1 MRLLIFA
8 GAGTSIELGVP
19 AMAGMAIEFIA
30 HCKQWEVEPELVRQ
44 MMGDTLDIEHLIE
57 NLDQICAARE
67 PLEAIGNLAARLDR
81 VDTVRSEVEWFVQHA
96 AERIA
101 ARDAHLMWGSVLRTA
116 TDHELTFVTTNY
128 DRAIELAANAEQVSL
143 VDGFQ
148 SFGETEVAPWTGF
161 DAATS
166 NPLIVKLHGST
177 DWYADQV
184 SDQPLK
190 LRHPMPLFG
199 RAALRLSNGQELG
212 SALVLPSREK
222 LLSKP
227 PYPRLSQAFLNA
239 ADACEAAVF
248 VGSSLRDPHIR
259 DAASTIATDRPVF
272 IINPGGDSLD
282 VNHAKPIAQPASQ
295 FLISTL
301 PAALS
306 HTDPRTILAN
316 TTDVP
321 KKREASMLGL
331 LRRATDENEQ
341 TERRCEAIEQLDQ
354 QSVTL
359 DEHFIRELLSSND
372 GTVARYTLGLLAT
385 SLARETLLTTALQSP
400 HATDNSF
407 AEELTYLK
415 QMINDE
421 K

>member
-1 MRLLIFA
+1 M
-8 GAGTSIELGVP
+8 E
-19 AMAGMAIEFIA
+19 GMAIEFIA
-30 HCKQWEVEPELVRQ
+30 HSEQWNVEPELVRQ
-44 MMGDTLDIEHLIE
+44 MMGNVLDVECLIE
-57 NLDQICAARE
+57 NLDRICAARE
-67 PLEAIGNLAARLDR
+67 PLKTIGNSAAPLDR

-116 TDHELTFVTTNY
+116 KDHELTFVTTNY
-128 DRAIELAANAEQVSL
+128 DRAIELAANTEHVSL
-143 VDGFQ
+143 IDGFE

-161 DAATS
+161 DSTNN
-166 NPLIVKLHGST
+166 NPSIVKLHGST
-177 DWYADQV
+177 DWYADLG

-199 RAALRLSNGQELG
+199 RGTLRLSNGEELG

-222 LLSKP
+222 LLTRP

-239 ADACEAAVF
+239 ADACEAAIF

-272 IINPGGDSLD
+272 IINPGGDSLGID
-282 VNHAKPIAQPASQ
+282 HAKPIAQPASQ

-301 PAALS
+301 PTALS
-306 HTDPRTILAN
+306 HPDPRTILADISDIPQKRN
-316 TTDVP
+316 T
-321 KKREASMLGL
+321 SILGL
-331 LRRATDENEQ
+331 LRLATDENEQ

-354 QSVTL
+354 QSVNI
-359 DEHFIRELLSSND
+359 DEHLIRKLLSSAD

-385 SLARETLLTTALQSP
+385 SPGREAILAVALQSP
-400 HATDNSF
+400 HADDKYF
-407 AEELTYLK
+407 AEELTLLK
-415 QMINDE
+415 RMIND
-421 K
+421 KK